1 MGTEPMLV
9 WTKMV
14 KEEMRRGDR
23 RHTQHGWST
32 ACIEWVKRRRMFPTY
47 TFGQMAVSFT
57 ELVII
62 KEKLSFWEW
71 KIEMRLALIEAEV
84 PIKYPSITVE

>member
-1 MGTEPMLV
+1 
-9 WTKMV
+9 
-14 KEEMRRGDR
+14 
-23 RHTQHGWST
+23 
-32 ACIEWVKRRRMFPTY
+32 MFPTY
-47 TFGQMAVSFT
+47 TSGQMAVSFT

>member
-1 MGTEPMLV
+1 M
-9 WTKMV
+9 
-14 KEEMRRGDR
+14 
-23 RHTQHGWST
+23 
-32 ACIEWVKRRRMFPTY
+32 
-47 TFGQMAVSFT
+47 SFT